1 MNKYSNVLLTLIL
14 VLVLINLVLTGT
26 VITRQAA
33 QVNTMTDRN
42 ESLDTEIAR
51 AWGKKVAD
59 MYNQQDH
66 QALYAIFNE
75 QAKVKIGQQQLE
87 TSLKKL
93 FQLFGVIEE
102 SAFVSADKI
111 GEKGDVQYYKLLFNV
126 RVKENSNRPATL
138 IISVAR
144 KNNIVSLYGVRINAS
159 QSLD

>member
-26 VITRQAA
+26 LINQQA
-33 QVNTMTDRN
+33 VHVKTMTDRS
-42 ESLDTEIAR
+42 ESLGSEIAR
-51 AWGKKVAD
+51 TWGAKVAD

-75 QAKVKIGQQQLE
+75 QAKVKVSHQQLKTQLE
-87 TSLKKL
+87 KL
-93 FQLFGVIEE
+93 FRLFGAIEE

-111 GEKGDVQYYKLLFNV
+111 GEKSDLQYYKLLFNV
-126 RVKENSNRPATL
+126 RVKEKSNRSATL
-138 IISVAR
+138 SISVVKR
-144 KNNIVSLYGVRINAS
+144 NNVVSLYGLRINAI